1 MWVPSVFCL
10 WTAVFI
16 HSCSCWDTLRGIPAE
31 ASEIYTQVEDG
42 ESRISQKELQPT
54 RAHMNEAIRFTY
66 NKCHFHGTYQ
76 KDARHCT
83 KTTGPGTVLIQ
94 SRVHG
99 HPWCVFFVILRLTLT
114 LVVLPLSWDFCLGTV
129 TAMLIFDCNNLYML
143 LVRLGGV
150 FTIFCFEWTLST
162 WRWGIWGNHPW
173 LVG

>member
-99 HPWCVFFVILRLTLT
+99 HPWCVFFCYSQIDLDPCSFAPFLRFLLGYCNCH
-114 LVVLPLSWDFCLGTV
+114 VDF
-129 TAMLIFDCNNLYML
+129 
-143 LVRLGGV
+143 
-150 FTIFCFEWTLST
+150 
-162 WRWGIWGNHPW
+162 W
-173 LVG
+173 LQQPIHVAC